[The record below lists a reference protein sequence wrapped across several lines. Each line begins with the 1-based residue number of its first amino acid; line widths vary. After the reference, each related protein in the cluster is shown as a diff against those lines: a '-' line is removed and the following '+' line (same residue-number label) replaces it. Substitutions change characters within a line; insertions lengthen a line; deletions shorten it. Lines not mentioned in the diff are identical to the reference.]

1 MKHVIIGAG
10 PSGVVAA
17 ETLRK
22 ANPSVDITLIGDEPA
37 PHIHEWQYPI
47 Y

>member
-1 MKHVIIGAG
+1 MTYVVVGAG

-22 ANPSVDITLIGDEPA
+22 ADPA
-37 PHIHEWQYPI
+37 SEVWCS
-47 Y
+47 